1 MSDFNWHNEAE
12 RQWDKRA
19 DSWNQ
24 SSQNMWD
31 SGSRSTILPFF
42 QKYVPSG
49 ASVLDVGCG
58 DGYATYKLSRAGY
71 IACGTDLSE
80 RMIEMAKERGE
91 TKGLSFVRA
100 DLARLPFETESFDAV
115 MAINSLEWTEQPLE
129 AWREVSRVLKP
140 GGYACVA
147 ILGPTAMPRINSYRR
162 LYGESVICNT
172 MMPWEFKQLVTE
184 NGFIPLDGQGVYK
197 REVKEQHLHGLP
209 EELKQSLAFL
219 WTFMLKKK

>member
-1 MSDFNWHNEAE
+1 MSDFNWHNEAK
-12 RQWDKRA
+12 RQWDERA

-42 QKYVPSG
+42 QKHVPSG

-58 DGYATYKLSRAGY
+58 DGYATYKLSQTGY

-80 RMIEMAKERGE
+80 RMIEMGKERGE
-91 TKGLSFVRA
+91 AKGLSFVQA
-100 DLARLPFETESFDAV
+100 DLTRLPFEAGSFDAV
-115 MAINSLEWTEQPLE
+115 MAINSLEWIEQPLE
-129 AWREVSRVLKP
+129 AWVEVSRVLKP

-172 MMPWEFKQLVTE
+172 MMPWEFKKLVTE

-219 WTFMLKKK
+219 WMFMLKKK

>member
-1 MSDFNWHNEAE
+1 MSDFQWHSEAR
-12 RQWDKRA
+12 RQWDERA
-19 DSWNQ
+19 NSWNQ

-42 QKYVPSG
+42 QKHVPSG

-58 DGYATYKLSRAGY
+58 DGYATYKLSQAGY
-71 IACGTDLSE
+71 TAYGTDLSE
-80 RMIEMAKERGE
+80 RMIEMAKERGNM
-91 TKGLSFVRA
+91 KGLSFVQA
-100 DLARLPFETESFDAV
+100 DLARLPFEAESFDSII
-115 MAINSLEWTEQPLE
+115 AINSLEWTERPLE
-129 AWREVSRVLKP
+129 AWIEVNRVLKP

-172 MMPWEFKQLVTE
+172 MMPWEFKKLVTE

-197 REVKEQHLHGLP
+197 REVKEQHLHGLS

-219 WTFMLKKK
+219 WMFMMKKK